1 LPPVHCRAP
10 GCAEHAR
17 KGPDG
22 STCPTSTPPELIVT
36 ETLTLVIAFG
46 VACLAAYQVGIW
58 FSAIGL
64 PKITG
69 YLAVGA
75 LIGTFGIDLIPTSA
89 ATDLRFIDELS
100 LGVIAFVAGSEL
112 YLPQIRSR
120 LRTISFMSGGIIVSG
135 LILLGTAVFVL
146 SGMVDLGRSF
156 STEERLT
163 VAILGA
169 VVLLALSPPS
179 TIAVIKEVRARG
191 PFTSTILS
199 VTVVMD
205 VVVIIL
211 FAVASGLAVAVL
223 TDAGL
228 NLASLGVIAL
238 DIAIA
243 IALGFIVG
251 KGLGWALSQAW
262 PRLVKIAIILLL
274 GIGIFSA
281 AAAIDAWTAENF
293 AFEIYIEPLL
303 LAMVAGFVVTNT
315 TPQRDQFESLLHDI
329 GPIVY
334 VAFFTLTGLSLKLDV
349 LLQLLPFAVALFVV
363 RIIAIGIGASSGAAA
378 ARADRVLV
386 TTGWTALLT
395 QAGIALGLAREA
407 AVQFPELGASFSTL
421 IISVV
426 VLNEI
431 FGPLALK
438 ASLNRAGEVDGG
450 ADEQRSAVVFGIEAS
465 SLNLARQLVASG
477 WQVTMADRD
486 EEQVERAEGE
496 GLDAVHLEDLDPERL
511 DEIVTGAT
519 DAVVAVSGSDADDVI
534 VCTHAVEAHGVPRA
548 VIRLDDLTL
557 APAMRELGVLV
568 VDHSS
573 AMVNLL
579 EQAVRAPQSLGLM
592 LHSDPNWET
601 VQITVT
607 NRDVVGTEIRTL
619 RLPPDVLV
627 VAIVRGDETIVP
639 NGFTKLKRF
648 DEMSLVGSP
657 QSLAE
662 ATMQI
667 GF

>member
-1 LPPVHCRAP
+1 
-10 GCAEHAR
+10 
-17 KGPDG
+17 
-22 STCPTSTPPELIVT
+22 VT
-36 ETLTLVIAFG
+36 DTFTLVLAFG

-89 ATDLRFIDELS
+89 ADDLRFIDELS

-120 LRTISFMSGGIIVSG
+120 LRTISFMAAGIVASG
-135 LILLGTAVFVL
+135 LLLLGSAIFAL
-146 SGMVDLGRSF
+146 AGIVDLGREF
-156 STEERLT
+156 SAEERLT
-163 VAILGA
+163 VAIIGC

-179 TIAVIKEVRARG
+179 TIAVIKDVRARG
-191 PFTSTILS
+191 SFTSTILS

-211 FAVASGLAVAVL
+211 FAIASGLAVAVL

-228 NLASLGVIAL
+228 NLGSLGVIAL

-243 IALGFIVG
+243 LALGFIVG
-251 KGLGWALSQAW
+251 KGLGWALTRRW
-262 PRLVKIAIILLL
+262 PRLAKIVLILGL
-274 GIGIFSA
+274 GIGIFSLA
-281 AAAIDAWTAENF
+281 GIIDTWTAENL

-303 LAMVAGFVVTNT
+303 LAMVAGFVVTNAT
-315 TPQRDQFESLLHDI
+315 AQRDQFESLLHDI
-329 GPIVY
+329 GPLVY

-349 LLQLLPFAVALFVV
+349 LLELLPIAMILFVV
-363 RIIAIGIGASSGAAA
+363 RIIAIGVGSSSGAAA
-378 ARADRVLV
+378 ARSDRVLI
-386 TTGWTALLT
+386 TTGWTALIT

-426 VLNEI
+426 VLNEV
-431 FGPLALK
+431 FGPLMLK
-438 ASLNRAGEVDGG
+438 ASLKRAGEIDGG
-450 ADEQRSAVVFGIEAS
+450 ANEHRDAVIFGIESS
-465 SLNLARQLVASG
+465 SLNLARQLEASG
-477 WQVTMADRD
+477 WSVKLVDRD
-486 EEQVERAEGE
+486 DGQVRRAADE
-496 GLDAVHLEDLDPERL
+496 GLPSVHVADLNPATLDGFIDASV
-511 DEIVTGAT
+511 
-519 DAVVAVSGSDADDVI
+519 DAVVAMSGSDADDLL
-534 VCTHAVEAHGVPRA
+534 VCTHAVDAHGVQRA
-548 VIRLDDLTL
+548 VIRLDDLSL
-557 APAMRELGVLV
+557 APEMRDRGVLI

-579 EQAVRAPQSLGLM
+579 EQAVRAPQSLGLV
-592 LHSDPNWET
+592 LHNDPNWEA

-607 NRDVVGTEIRTL
+607 NPDAVGTEIRQL
-619 RLPPDVLV
+619 RLPQDVLV
-627 VAIVRGDETIVP
+627 VAIVRSGQTIVP
-639 NGFTKLKRF
+639 NGFTTLRRA
-648 DEMSLVGSP
+648 DELSLVGSP
-657 QSLAE
+657 ESLAE
-662 ATMQI
+662 VTLQL